1 MPILPFTNPY
11 VTQEQ
16 VQAIVDILVLQCN
29 SIEQRNNDNQAQ
41 YPNLYDA
48 DYMSGR
54 GHGDTGAVYA
64 GFQTDTVIPD
74 MTITKRHYG
83 RIHCQPEIESDT
95 AIVQIYSGDA
105 SLNIE
110 EIRNK
115 CATYNT
121 QASAKR
127 FCIIQFRMSERG
139 HLTSVDLLTLDHQA
153 NVTLKEPIYR
163 YRARIMPA
171 IAS

>member
-1 MPILPFTNPY
+1 MPVLPFTNPY
-11 VTQEQ
+11 ITQNQ
-16 VQAIVDILVLQCN
+16 AQAIVDILIHQCDL
-29 SIEQRNNDNQAQ
+29 IEQRNNENQAR
-41 YPNLYDA
+41 YPDLEDD

-64 GFQTDTVIPD
+64 GFKPGAVIPG
-74 MTITKRHYG
+74 MAITKRHYG
-83 RIHCQPEIESDT
+83 RIHCQPELESDT

-121 QASAKR
+121 QASTKR
-127 FCIIQFRMSERG
+127 FCIVQFRMSEKG
-139 HLTSVDLLTLDHQA
+139 HLTSVDLLTLDNRA
-153 NVTLKEPIYR
+153 NITLRENIYR
-163 YRARIMPA
+163 YRARIIRA
-171 IAS
+171 IA

>member
-11 VTQEQ
+11 ITQEQ
-16 VQAIVDILVLQCN
+16 AQAIVDILVYQCN
-29 SIEQRNNDNQAQ
+29 SIEQRNYANQARF
-41 YPNLYDA
+41 PNLQDA
-48 DYMSGR
+48 DYMRGR

-64 GFQTDTVIPD
+64 GFQPD
-74 MTITKRHYG
+74 VAISGMTITKRHYG
-83 RIHCQPEIESDT
+83 RIHCQPELESDT

-115 CATYNT
+115 CATYNAQDST
-121 QASAKR
+121 KR
-127 FCIIQFRMSERG
+127 FCIIKFRMSERG

-153 NVTLKEPIYR
+153 NVSLREPIYR
-163 YRARIMPA
+163 YRASIIHA

>member
-1 MPILPFTNPY
+1 MPITPFTNPY
-11 VTQEQ
+11 ITQEQ
-16 VQAIVDILVLQCN
+16 VQAIVDILIHQCDL
-29 SIEQRNNDNQAQ
+29 IEQRNNANQVQ
-41 YPNLYDA
+41 FPELYDA

-54 GHGDTGAVYA
+54 GHGDAAAVLA
-64 GFQTDTVIPD
+64 GFQPSTAIPN

-83 RIHCQPEIESDT
+83 RIHCQPELESDT

-110 EIRNK
+110 EIKNK

-127 FCIIQFRMSERG
+127 FCIVQFRMSEKG
-139 HLTSVDLLTLDHQA
+139 HLTSVDLLTLDNRA
-153 NVTLKEPIYR
+153 NVTLRENIYR
-163 YRARIMPA
+163 YRARVIRA
-171 IAS
+171 IA